1 MAADVALDAGMPIVE
16 KKYLKAKDYITFSMA
31 RFATAAISGL
41 VQGYLLIFYTSVLG
55 IDPIKVGTMFLIAKI
70 WDGINDPIM
79 GVIVDKTRSK
89 MGKMRPYL
97 LYGAVPFGLVIIAM
111 FLPLGGVLSGIEKV
125 VFMYASYLLY
135 DFMSTLVGVPLDGLP
150 AVASPNS
157 EERAK
162 IISVS
167 RIVGSIGEQSGLVLY
182 SLFII
187 FMPMKDTF
195 LMMGLVIGIAAP
207 VFMILG
213 GINVKER
220 IKPTNENVR
229 ILDGF
234 KYMFQNKQFLVL
246 ILGLLLT
253 FFRNLVSAM
262 QIYMVTYIYGDGSLN
277 IAFALPGAIASM
289 IGMLFAPWLK
299 RQMDAKKLFILS
311 TIVHSVMLVI
321 VYLIG
326 YQVHWIVTAAVMFFA
341 MLPVGVINVAPHL
354 MVIDTLD
361 YWEDKT
367 GKRQEGIAFA
377 IVSLRSKVS
386 SAFKDYF
393 IAFLLATFL
402 FATPLTSAVNDHSPW
417 QLQVT
422 LDGLFM
428 MFTVIPAVLNLVCI
442 VPFLFYKLSG
452 KRMAEIN
459 ARLSYKRMLE
469 DGLLELEDTG
479 EGKTVGWMSLE
490 DMVRRPVDAG
500 NPDEAYGVVGR
511 MSLDELVAY
520 PVAVEEE
527 KAESVEGGQ
536 PCQPCDEEIFVKEGC
551 EPVTEEEKIALAEK
565 QAVDEYEK
573 GGEL

>member
-1 MAADVALDAGMPIVE
+1 MAASVAIDAGMPIVE

-111 FLPLGGVLSGIEKV
+111 FLPLGGVLSSVGKV
-125 VFMYASYLLY
+125 AFMYASYLLY
-135 DFMSTLVGVPLDGLP
+135 DFLSTLVGVPLDGLP

-213 GINVKER
+213 GLNVKER
-220 IKPTNENVR
+220 IKPTGENVH

-299 RQMDAKKLFILS
+299 RRMDAKKLFILS
-311 TIVHSVMLVI
+311 TVVHSIMLAI

-326 YQVHWIVTAAVMFFA
+326 YQVHWIVTAAVMFFT

-442 VPFLFYKLSG
+442 VPFLFYTLSG

-459 ARLSYKRMLE
+459 ARLAIKRMLE
-469 DGLLELEDTG
+469 EGGGEDAEESG

-490 DMVRRPVDAG
+490 DILRDPAAAKDPDA
-500 NPDEAYGVVGR
+500 AFGVVGR
-511 MSLDELVAY
+511 MSLDDMVAY
-520 PVAVEEE
+520 PPVADKQTADAVTEEAPKCE
-527 KAESVEGGQ
+527 
-536 PCQPCDEEIFVKEGC
+536 EEIFVKEGC
-551 EPVTEEEKIALAEK
+551 EPVTEEEKMELAEK

-573 GGEL
+573 GGDL

>member
-1 MAADVALDAGMPIVE
+1 MAASVAIDAGVPIVE

-111 FLPLGGVLSGIEKV
+111 FLPLGGVLSSVGKV
-125 VFMYASYLLY
+125 AFMYASYLLY
-135 DFMSTLVGVPLDGLP
+135 DFLSTLVGVPLDGLP

-213 GINVKER
+213 GLNVKER
-220 IKPTNENVR
+220 IKPTGENVH

-299 RQMDAKKLFILS
+299 RRMDAKKLFILS
-311 TIVHSVMLVI
+311 TVVHSIMLAI

-442 VPFLFYKLSG
+442 VPFLFYTLSG

-459 ARLSYKRMLE
+459 ARLAIKRMLE
-469 DGLLELEDTG
+469 EGGGEDAEESG

-490 DMVRRPVDAG
+490 DILRDPAAAKDPDA
-500 NPDEAYGVVGR
+500 AFGVVGR
-511 MSLDELVAY
+511 MSLDDMVAY
-520 PVAVEEE
+520 PPVADKQTADAVAEEAPKCE
-527 KAESVEGGQ
+527 
-536 PCQPCDEEIFVKEGC
+536 EEIFVKEGC
-551 EPVTEEEKIALAEK
+551 EPVTEEEKMELAEK

-573 GGEL
+573 GGDL

>member
-1 MAADVALDAGMPIVE
+1 MTEALATNAEVGIVE
-16 KKYLKAKDYITFSMA
+16 RKYLKPKDYITFSMA

-41 VQGYLLIFYTSVLG
+41 VGGYLLIFYTSVLG

-79 GVIVDKTRSK
+79 GVIIDKTKNK

-97 LYGAVPFGLVIIAM
+97 IYGAVPFGLIIIAM
-111 FLPLGGVLSGIEKV
+111 FLPVGGILTSGQKV
-125 VFMYASYLLY
+125 AFMYISYLLY
-135 DFMSTLVGVPLDGLP
+135 DFISTLVGVPLDGLP

-182 SLFII
+182 ALFIM
-187 FMPMKDTF
+187 FMPMKTTF
-195 LMMGLVIGIAAP
+195 LMMGLVIGILAP
-207 VFMILG
+207 IFMILG
-213 GINVKER
+213 GLNVKER
-220 IKPTNENVR
+220 IKPTEENVH

-234 KYMFQNKQFLVL
+234 KYLFKNKQFLVL

-262 QIYMVTYIYGDGSLN
+262 QIYMVTYIYGNGSLN

-289 IGMLFAPWLK
+289 IGMMLAPYLK
-299 RQMDAKKLFILS
+299 KRIDAKKLFILS
-311 TIVHSVMLVI
+311 TIVHSVMLVL
-321 VYLIG
+321 VFFIG
-326 YQVHWIVTAAVMFFA
+326 YGVPWIVTALVMFFA
-341 MLPVGVINVAPHL
+341 MMPVGIINVAPHL

-377 IVSLRSKVS
+377 IVSLRSKIS

-393 IAFLLATFL
+393 LAFLLASFL

-417 QLQVT
+417 QLSIT

-428 MFTVIPAVLNLVCI
+428 MFTVIPAVTNLVCI
-442 VPFLFYKLSG
+442 IPFLFYKLSG
-452 KRMAEIN
+452 SKMAEIN
-459 ARLSYKRMLE
+459 ARLA
-469 DGLLELEDTG
+469 
-479 EGKTVGWMSLE
+479 
-490 DMVRRPVDAG
+490 VRRETEHTISADG
-500 NPDEAYGVVGR
+500 EHFGTENE
-511 MSLDELVAY
+511 VAS
-520 PVAVEEE
+520 
-527 KAESVEGGQ
+527 AETA
-536 PCQPCDEEIFVKEGC
+536 F
-551 EPVTEEEKIALAEK
+551 VTEEEKIADAEGR
-565 QAVDEYEK
+565 AIDEYDK

>member
-1 MAADVALDAGMPIVE
+1 MAAEVAIDAGVPIVE
-16 KKYLKAKDYITFSMA
+16 KKYLKAKDYIPFSMA

-55 IDPIKVGTMFLIAKI
+55 IDPLKVGTMFLIAKI

-111 FLPLGGVLSGIEKV
+111 FLPLGGVLSSVGKV
-125 VFMYASYLLY
+125 AFMYAPYLLY
-135 DFMSTLVGVPLDGLP
+135 DFLSTLVFVPLDGLP
-150 AVASPNS
+150 AVASPNP

-167 RIVGSIGEQSGLVLY
+167 RIASPIAVQSGIVLY

-213 GINVKER
+213 GLNVKER
-220 IKPTNENVR
+220 IKPTGENVH

-246 ILGLLLT
+246 ILRLLLT

-299 RQMDAKKLFILS
+299 KRMDAKKLFILS

-341 MLPVGVINVAPHL
+341 MLPVGIINVAPHL

-367 GKRQEGIAFA
+367 GRRQEGIAFA
-377 IVSLRSKVS
+377 IVSLRSKIS
-386 SAFKDYF
+386 SAFKDSF

-417 QLQVT
+417 QLQTT

-442 VPFLFYKLSG
+442 VPFLFYTLSG

-459 ARLSYKRMLE
+459 ARLAFKRMME
-469 DGLLELEDTG
+469 DGGVNAEESG
-479 EGKTVGWMSLE
+479 EGKTVGWLSL
-490 DMVRRPVDAG
+490 DDLVREPADAK
-500 NPDEAYGVVGR
+500 NPDAAFGVVGR
-511 MSLDELVAY
+511 MSLDDLVAC
-520 PVAVEEE
+520 PVVCATEETE
-527 KAESVEGGQ
+527 IKASEENA
-536 PCQPCDEEIFVKEGC
+536 PCDEEIFVLEGC
-551 EPVTEEEKIALAEK
+551 EPTTEEEKIALAEK

-573 GGEL
+573 GGDL

>member
-1 MAADVALDAGMPIVE
+1 MAASVAIDAGVPIVE

-70 WDGINDPIM
+70 WDGINDPLM

-111 FLPLGGVLSGIEKV
+111 FLPLGGVLSSVGKV
-125 VFMYASYLLY
+125 AFMYASYLLY

-213 GINVKER
+213 GLNVKER
-220 IKPTNENVR
+220 IKPTGENVH

-299 RQMDAKKLFILS
+299 RRMDAKKLFILS
-311 TIVHSVMLVI
+311 TIVHSVMLAI

-442 VPFLFYKLSG
+442 VPFLFYTLSG

-459 ARLSYKRMLE
+459 ARLAIKRMLE
-469 DGLLELEDTG
+469 EGGGEDAEESG

-490 DMVRRPVDAG
+490 DILRDPAAAKDPDA
-500 NPDEAYGVVGR
+500 AFGVVGR
-511 MSLDELVAY
+511 MSLDDMVAY
-520 PVAVEEE
+520 PPVADEQTADAVAEEAPKCE
-527 KAESVEGGQ
+527 
-536 PCQPCDEEIFVKEGC
+536 EEIFVKEGC
-551 EPVTEEEKIALAEK
+551 EPVTEEEKMELAEK

-573 GGEL
+573 GGDL

>member
-1 MAADVALDAGMPIVE
+1 MAAEVAIDAGVPIVE

-55 IDPIKVGTMFLIAKI
+55 IDPLKVGTMFLIAKI

-111 FLPLGGVLSGIEKV
+111 FLPLGGVLSSVGKV
-125 VFMYASYLLY
+125 AFMYASYLLY
-135 DFMSTLVGVPLDGLP
+135 DFLSTLVGVPLDGLP
-150 AVASPNS
+150 AVASPNP

-213 GINVKER
+213 GLNVKER
-220 IKPTNENVR
+220 IKPTGENVH

-299 RQMDAKKLFILS
+299 KRMDAKKLFILS

-341 MLPVGVINVAPHL
+341 MLPVGIINVAPHL

-361 YWEDKT
+361 YWED
-367 GKRQEGIAFA
+367 
-377 IVSLRSKVS
+377 KVS

-417 QLQVT
+417 QLQTT

-442 VPFLFYKLSG
+442 VPFLFYTLSG

-459 ARLSYKRMLE
+459 ARLAFKRMME
-469 DGLLELEDTG
+469 DGGVNAEESG
-479 EGKTVGWMSLE
+479 EGKTVGWLSL
-490 DMVRRPVDAG
+490 DDLVREPADAK
-500 NPDEAYGVVGR
+500 NPDAAFGVVGR
-511 MSLDELVAY
+511 TSLDDLVAC
-520 PVAVEEE
+520 PVVCATEETE
-527 KAESVEGGQ
+527 IKVSEENAH
-536 PCQPCDEEIFVKEGC
+536 CDEEIFVLEGC
-551 EPVTEEEKIALAEK
+551 EPTTEEEKISLAEK

-573 GGEL
+573 GGDL

>member
-1 MAADVALDAGMPIVE
+1 MAASVAIDAGVPIVE

-111 FLPLGGVLSGIEKV
+111 FLPLGGVLSSVGKV
-125 VFMYASYLLY
+125 AFMYASYLLY
-135 DFMSTLVGVPLDGLP
+135 DFLSTLVGVPLDGLP

-213 GINVKER
+213 GLNVKER
-220 IKPTNENVR
+220 IKPTGENVH

-299 RQMDAKKLFILS
+299 RRMDAKKLFILS
-311 TIVHSVMLVI
+311 TVVHSIMLAI

-442 VPFLFYKLSG
+442 VPFLFYTLSG
-452 KRMAEIN
+452 KRMAAIN
-459 ARLSYKRMLE
+459 ARLAIKRMLE
-469 DGLLELEDTG
+469 EGGGEDAEESG

-490 DMVRRPVDAG
+490 DILRDPAAAKDPDA
-500 NPDEAYGVVGR
+500 AFGVVGR
-511 MSLDELVAY
+511 MSLDDMVAY
-520 PVAVEEE
+520 PPVADKQTADAVTEEAPKCE
-527 KAESVEGGQ
+527 
-536 PCQPCDEEIFVKEGC
+536 EEIFVKEGC
-551 EPVTEEEKIALAEK
+551 EPVTEEEKMELAEK

-573 GGEL
+573 GGDL

>member
-1 MAADVALDAGMPIVE
+1 MAAEVAIDAGVPIVE

-55 IDPIKVGTMFLIAKI
+55 IDPLKVGTMFLIAKI

-111 FLPLGGVLSGIEKV
+111 FLPLGGVLSSVGKV
-125 VFMYASYLLY
+125 AFMYASYLLY
-135 DFMSTLVGVPLDGLP
+135 DFLSTLVGVPLDGLP
-150 AVASPNS
+150 AVASPNP

-213 GINVKER
+213 GLNVKER
-220 IKPTNENVR
+220 IKPTGENVH

-299 RQMDAKKLFILS
+299 KRMDAKKLFILS

-341 MLPVGVINVAPHL
+341 MLPVGIINVAPHL

-377 IVSLRSKVS
+377 IVSLRSKIS

-417 QLQVT
+417 QLQTT

-442 VPFLFYKLSG
+442 VPFLFYTLSG

-459 ARLSYKRMLE
+459 ARLAFKRMME
-469 DGLLELEDTG
+469 DGGVNAEESG
-479 EGKTVGWMSLE
+479 EGKTVGWLSL
-490 DMVRRPVDAG
+490 DDLVRDPADAK
-500 NPDEAYGVVGR
+500 NPDAAFGVVGR
-511 MSLDELVAY
+511 MSLDDLVAC
-520 PVAVEEE
+520 PVVCATEETE
-527 KAESVEGGQ
+527 IKASEENA
-536 PCQPCDEEIFVKEGC
+536 PCDEEIFVLEGC
-551 EPVTEEEKIALAEK
+551 EPTTEEEKIALAEK

-573 GGEL
+573 GGDL

>member
-1 MAADVALDAGMPIVE
+1 M
-16 KKYLKAKDYITFSMA
+16 
-31 RFATAAISGL
+31 
-41 VQGYLLIFYTSVLG
+41 
-55 IDPIKVGTMFLIAKI
+55 
-70 WDGINDPIM
+70 
-79 GVIVDKTRSK
+79 
-89 MGKMRPYL
+89 
-97 LYGAVPFGLVIIAM
+97 
-111 FLPLGGVLSGIEKV
+111 
-125 VFMYASYLLY
+125 
-135 DFMSTLVGVPLDGLP
+135 
-150 AVASPNS
+150 
-157 EERAK
+157 
-162 IISVS
+162 
-167 RIVGSIGEQSGLVLY
+167 LY

-213 GINVKER
+213 GLNVKER
-220 IKPTNENVR
+220 IKPTGENVH

-299 RQMDAKKLFILS
+299 KRMDAKKLFILS

-326 YQVHWIVTAAVMFFA
+326 YQVHWILTAAVMFFA
-341 MLPVGVINVAPHL
+341 MLPVGIINVAPHL

-367 GKRQEGIAFA
+367 GRRQEGIAFA
-377 IVSLRSKVS
+377 IVSLRSKIS

-417 QLQVT
+417 QLQTT

-442 VPFLFYKLSG
+442 VPFLFYTLSG

-459 ARLSYKRMLE
+459 ARLAFKRMME
-469 DGLLELEDTG
+469 DGGVNAEESG
-479 EGKTVGWMSLE
+479 EGKTVGWLSLE
-490 DMVRRPVDAG
+490 DLVRDSADAK
-500 NPDEAYGVVGR
+500 NPDAAFGVVGR
-511 MSLDELVAY
+511 MSLDDLVAC
-520 PVAVEEE
+520 PVVCATEETE
-527 KAESVEGGQ
+527 IKASEENA
-536 PCQPCDEEIFVKEGC
+536 PCDEEIFVLEGC
-551 EPVTEEEKIALAEK
+551 EPTTEEEKISLAEK

-573 GGEL
+573 GGDL

>member
-1 MAADVALDAGMPIVE
+1 MAAELTLESGVKITE
-16 KKYLKAKDYITFSMA
+16 RKYLKPKDYITFSMA
-31 RFATAAISGL
+31 RFATAAITGL
-41 VQGYLLIFYTSVLG
+41 VSGYLLIFYTSVLG
-55 IDPIKVGTMFLIAKI
+55 IDPLSVGTMFLIAKV

-79 GVIVDKTRSK
+79 GVIIDKTRNK

-111 FLPLGGVLSGIEKV
+111 FLPLGNVLSSLGKV

-182 SLFII
+182 SFFIM
-187 FMPMKDTF
+187 FMNMKTTF
-195 LMMGLVIGIAAP
+195 LLMGIVIGVLAP

-220 IKPTNENVR
+220 IQPITENVR
-229 ILDGF
+229 VLDGF

-262 QIYMVTYIYGDGSLN
+262 QIYMVTYIYGNGSLN
-277 IAFALPGAIASM
+277 IAFALPGAVASM

-299 RQMDAKKLFILS
+299 KRMDAKKLFILS
-311 TIVHSVMLVI
+311 TLVHSAVLILVWL
-321 VYLIG
+321 VG
-326 YQVHWIVTAAVMFFA
+326 YKVHWGLTAALMFFA
-341 MLPVGVINVAPHL
+341 MLPVGIINVAPHL

-393 IAFLLATFL
+393 MAFLLATFL

-417 QLQVT
+417 QLQTT

-428 MFTVIPAVLNLVCI
+428 MFTLIPAVLNPVCI
-442 VPFLFYKLSG
+442 IPFLFYTLSG

-469 DGLLELEDTG
+469 EHGGEFDGLESG
-479 EGKTVGWMSLE
+479 EGKTVGWLSLE
-490 DMVRRPVDAG
+490 DMLRTPTLFAK
-500 NPDEAYGVVGR
+500 VGAEPGEVGG
-511 MSLDELVAY
+511 MSLEQLIAY
-520 PVAVEEE
+520 PASAAAEKDNEEE
-527 KAESVEGGQ
+527 KESGFVAAERAALDGEPLTDEQKTEVAVNEALGEYDEGG
-536 PCQPCDEEIFVKEGC
+536 D
-551 EPVTEEEKIALAEK
+551 L
-565 QAVDEYEK
+565 
-573 GGEL
+573 